1 MNGLDI
7 SMIKLLAVDH
17 LPLKLDGTGVNNPDE
32 GRKGNT
38 NWTSIPVHQSC
49 LARTKLGTYNK
60 APPRKA
66 KVDPTYIGSEKK
78 LNGKPVTRLDI
89 RIPK

>member
-1 MNGLDI
+1 V
-7 SMIKLLAVDH
+7 S
-17 LPLKLDGTGVNNPDE
+17 LPLKLNGTGVDNPNE
-32 GRKGNT
+32 GREGNT
-38 NWTSIPVHQSC
+38 DWTSVPIHQPPSD
-49 LARTKLGTYNK
+49 RIRYITHNK

-78 LNGKPVTRLDI
+78 LKGKPVTREDM

>member
-1 MNGLDI
+1 VG
-7 SMIKLLAVDH
+7 
-17 LPLKLDGTGVNNPDE
+17 LPLKLDSTGVDNPNE
-32 GRKGNT
+32 GGEGDTDWASVPIR
-38 NWTSIPVHQSC
+38 QSPFD
-49 LARTKLGTYNK
+49 RSRDITHNK

-78 LNGKPVTRLDI
+78 LNGKPVTREDM